1 MFELT
6 NTNSDMLSFFVSLGA
21 KTELINEV
29 THIKSYSSL
38 DEEVYSLNNGVAL
51 KFMNTSS
58 IIELKGTDSLDF
70 LHRISTNYMKN
81 LNKEEVKKTIF
92 TSEKG
97 RIIGVSTVMNFESYI
112 LLITGI
118 YSKQKTMSWI
128 NKYII
133 GDDVKLSDASHR
145 FNLYE
150 IVGPQS
156 KSFLSLFVGD
166 AANYISDNSFKVVGA
181 DGVLFFLAKLVD
193 ENRLQKY
200 WILAEQENG
209 KKLITTMVENKG
221 PFDFNLV
228 GEDAYNVYKIENGI
242 PSDPNELNDLYNPH
256 EAKIINLVDF
266 KKGCYIG
273 QEVIARLDTY
283 DKVQKHLVGLCFP
296 EAVEIS
302 EKFTLLDEESNEVGV
317 VTSIAYSPKIKKNI
331 ALGYLKRSLAVQ
343 GTKVTAKNE
352 TKSLD
357 VIVHALPFKNK

>member
-21 KTELINEV
+21 KTELLNDV
-29 THIKSYSSL
+29 SHIKSYSSL

-70 LHRISTNYMKN
+70 LHRISTNSMKN

-118 YSKQKTMSWI
+118 YSKQKTMSWL

-145 FNLYE
+145 FNLLE

-156 KSFLSLFVGD
+156 ESFLSLFVGD
-166 AANYISDNSFKVVGA
+166 AVNAVSDNSFKVVSA
-181 DGVLFFLAKLVD
+181 DGILFFLARLID
-193 ENRLQKY
+193 ENGLKKY
-200 WILAEQENG
+200 WILAEQENA
-209 KKLITTMVENKG
+209 KKLITNMVENKG
-221 PFDFNLV
+221 PFDFNLI

-242 PSDPNELNDLYNPH
+242 ASDPSELNDLYNPH

-296 EAVEIS
+296 EAVETN
-302 EKFTLLDEESNEVGV
+302 EKFTLLDDDKNEVGV
-317 VTSIAYSPKIKKNI
+317 VTSMAYSPKIKKNI

-343 GTKVTAKNE
+343 GMKVTAKND
-352 TKSLD
+352 TKTME
-357 VIVHALPFKNK
+357 VMVHELPFKK

>member
-6 NTNSDMLSFFVSLGA
+6 NTNSDMLSFFLSLGA
-21 KTELINEV
+21 KTELINDV
-29 THIKSYSSL
+29 THIKNYSSL
-38 DEEVYSLNNGVAL
+38 DKEVYSLNNGVAL

-70 LHRISTNYMKN
+70 LHRISTNSMKN

-118 YSKQKTMSWI
+118 YSKQKTMSWL

-145 FNLYE
+145 FNLLE

-156 KSFLSLFVGD
+156 ESFLSLFVGD
-166 AANYISDNSFKVVGA
+166 AVNAVSDNSFKVVSA
-181 DGVLFFLAKLVD
+181 DGVLFFLAKLID
-193 ENRLQKY
+193 ENGLRKY
-200 WILAEQENG
+200 WILAEQENA
-209 KKLITTMVENKG
+209 KKLITNMVENKG
-221 PFDFNLV
+221 PFDFNLI

-242 PSDPNELNDLYNPH
+242 ASDPTELNDFYNPH

-296 EAVEIS
+296 EAVETN
-302 EKFTLLDEESNEVGV
+302 EKFTLLDDEKNEVGI
-317 VTSIAYSPKIKKNI
+317 VTSMAYSPKIKKNI

-343 GTKVTAKNE
+343 GMKVTAKND
-352 TKSLD
+352 TKTME
-357 VIVHALPFKNK
+357 VMVNELPFKK

>member
-6 NTNSDMLSFFVSLGA
+6 NTNSDMLSFFLSLGA
-21 KTELINEV
+21 KTELINDV
-29 THIKSYSSL
+29 THIKNYSSL
-38 DEEVYSLNNGVAL
+38 DKEVYSLNNGVAL

-70 LHRISTNYMKN
+70 LHRISTNSMKN

-118 YSKQKTMSWI
+118 YSKQKTMSWL

-145 FNLYE
+145 FNLLE

-156 KSFLSLFVGD
+156 ESFLSLFVGD
-166 AANYISDNSFKVVGA
+166 AVNAVSDNSFKVVSA
-181 DGVLFFLAKLVD
+181 DGVLFFLAKLID
-193 ENRLQKY
+193 ENGLRKY
-200 WILAEQENG
+200 WILAEQENA
-209 KKLITTMVENKG
+209 KKLITNMVENKG
-221 PFDFNLV
+221 PFDFNLI

-242 PSDPNELNDLYNPH
+242 ASDPTELNDFYNPH

-273 QEVIARLDTY
+273 QEVISRLDTY

-296 EAVEIS
+296 EVVETN
-302 EKFTLLDEESNEVGV
+302 EKFTLLDDEKNEVGI
-317 VTSIAYSPKIKKNI
+317 VTSMAYSPKIKKNI

-343 GTKVTAKNE
+343 GMKVTAKND
-352 TKSLD
+352 TKTME
-357 VIVHALPFKNK
+357 VMVHELPFKK

>member
-6 NTNSDMLSFFVSLGA
+6 NTNPDMLSFFVALGA
-21 KTELINEV
+21 KTELINNI

-38 DEEVYSLNNGVAL
+38 DDEVYSLSNGVAL

-70 LHRISTNYMKN
+70 LHRISTNSMKN

-118 YSKQKTMSWI
+118 FSKQKTMSWI

-145 FNLYE
+145 FNLLE
-150 IVGPQS
+150 MVGPQTE
-156 KSFLSLFVGD
+156 SFLSLFIGD
-166 AANYISDNSFKVVGA
+166 AANSVSDNSFKVVNAEGI
-181 DGVLFFLAKLVD
+181 LFFLARIKD
-193 ENRLQKY
+193 ENGLQKF
-200 WILAEQENG
+200 WILAEQENA
-209 KKLITTMVENKG
+209 KKLITNMVENKG

-228 GEDAYNVYKIENGI
+228 GEEAYDVYKIENGI
-242 PSDPNELNDLYNPH
+242 ASDPNELNDLYNPH

-296 EAVEIS
+296 EVIDS
-302 EKFTLLDEESNEVGV
+302 NEKFTLLDEGNNEVGV
-317 VTSIAYSPKIKKNI
+317 VTSSAYSPRIKKNI
-331 ALGYLKRSLAVQ
+331 ALGYLKKSLAAQ
-343 GTKVTAKNE
+343 GTKVIAKNG
-352 TKSLD
+352 TKFME
-357 VIVHALPFKNK
+357 VIVNELPFKK

>member
-1 MFELT
+1 
-6 NTNSDMLSFFVSLGA
+6 MLSFFISLGA
-21 KTELINEV
+21 KTELINDV

-38 DEEVYSLNNGVAL
+38 DEEVYSLSSGVGI
-51 KFMNTSS
+51 KFMNTSA

-70 LHRISTNYMKN
+70 LHRISTNSMKN

-145 FNLYE
+145 FNLFE

-156 KSFLSLFVGD
+156 ESFLSLFIGD
-166 AANYISDNSFKVVGA
+166 AANSVSNNSFKVVSA
-181 DGVLFFLAKLVD
+181 DGVLFFLARLKD
-193 ENRLQKY
+193 ENGLQKF
-200 WILAEQENG
+200 WILAEQENA
-209 KKLITTMVENKG
+209 KKLITNMVENKG

-273 QEVIARLDTY
+273 QEVISRLDTY
-283 DKVQKHLVGLCFP
+283 DKVQKQLVGLCFP
-296 EAVEIS
+296 DSIES
-302 EKFTLLDEESNEVGV
+302 NEKLTLLDEEKNEVGV

-331 ALGYLKRSLAVQ
+331 ALGYLKKTLAVQ
-343 GTKVTAKNE
+343 GTKVFAKNG
-352 TKSLD
+352 TKSMEAM
-357 VIVHALPFKNK
+357 VNEFPFKK

>member
-6 NTNSDMLSFFVSLGA
+6 NTNSDMLSFFLSLGA
-21 KTELINEV
+21 KTELINDV
-29 THIKSYSSL
+29 THIKNYSSL
-38 DEEVYSLNNGVAL
+38 DKEVYSLNNGVAL

-70 LHRISTNYMKN
+70 LHRISTNSMKN

-118 YSKQKTMSWI
+118 YSKQKTMSWL

-145 FNLYE
+145 FNLLE

-156 KSFLSLFVGD
+156 ESFLSLFVGD
-166 AANYISDNSFKVVGA
+166 AVNAVSDNSFKVVSA
-181 DGVLFFLAKLVD
+181 DGILFFLAKLID
-193 ENRLQKY
+193 ENGLRKY
-200 WILAEQENG
+200 WILAEQENA
-209 KKLITTMVENKG
+209 KKLITNMVENKG
-221 PFDFNLV
+221 PFDFNLI

-242 PSDPNELNDLYNPH
+242 ASDPTELNDFYNPH

-266 KKGCYIG
+266 KKGCFIG

-296 EAVEIS
+296 EVVETN
-302 EKFTLLDEESNEVGV
+302 EKFTLLDDEKNEVGI
-317 VTSIAYSPKIKKNI
+317 VTSMAYSPKIKKNI

-343 GTKVTAKNE
+343 GMKVTAKND
-352 TKSLD
+352 TKTME
-357 VIVHALPFKNK
+357 VMVHELPFKK

>member
-21 KTELINEV
+21 KTELINDV
-29 THIKSYSSL
+29 AHIKNYSSIE
-38 DEEVYSLNNGVAL
+38 DEVFSLNNGVAL
-51 KFMNTSS
+51 KYMNTSS

-70 LHRISTNYMKN
+70 LHRISTNSMKN

-112 LLITGI
+112 LLVTGI
-118 YSKQKTMSWI
+118 YSKQRTMSWI

-145 FNLYE
+145 FNLFE

-156 KSFLSLFVGD
+156 ESFLSLFVGD
-166 AANYISDNSFKVVGA
+166 ALNAVTANSFKVVSA
-181 DGVLFFLAKLVD
+181 DGVLFFLVRLKD
-193 ENRLQKY
+193 ENGPQKF
-200 WILAEQENG
+200 WILAEQESG
-209 KKLITTMVENKG
+209 KKLISNMIQNKG

-228 GEDAYNVYKIENGI
+228 GEDAYNLYKIENGI
-242 PSDPNELNDLYNPH
+242 PSDPNELNDSYNPH

-296 EAVEIS
+296 EAVETN
-302 EKFTLLDEESNEVGV
+302 EKFTLLDEEKNEVGV
-317 VTSIAYSPKIKKNI
+317 VTSMAYSPKIKKNI
-331 ALGYLKRSLAVQ
+331 ALGYLKRSLALQ

-352 TKSLD
+352 TKL
-357 VIVHALPFKNK
+357 VEVVVHELPFKK

>member
-1 MFELT
+1 
-6 NTNSDMLSFFVSLGA
+6 MLSFFLSLGA
-21 KTELINEV
+21 KTELINDV
-29 THIKSYSSL
+29 THIKNYSSL
-38 DEEVYSLNNGVAL
+38 DKEVYSLNNGVAL

-70 LHRISTNYMKN
+70 LHRISTNSMKN

-118 YSKQKTMSWI
+118 YSKQKTMSWL

-145 FNLYE
+145 FNLLE

-156 KSFLSLFVGD
+156 ESFLSLFVGD
-166 AANYISDNSFKVVGA
+166 AVNAVSDNSFKVVSA
-181 DGVLFFLAKLVD
+181 DGILFFLAKLID
-193 ENRLQKY
+193 ENGLRKY
-200 WILAEQENG
+200 WILAEQENA
-209 KKLITTMVENKG
+209 KKLITNMVENKG
-221 PFDFNLV
+221 PFDFNLI

-242 PSDPNELNDLYNPH
+242 ASDPTELNDFYNPH

-273 QEVIARLDTY
+273 QEVIARLDSY

-296 EAVEIS
+296 EVVETN
-302 EKFTLLDEESNEVGV
+302 EKFTLLDDDKNEVGV
-317 VTSIAYSPKIKKNI
+317 VTSMAYSPKIKKNI

-343 GTKVTAKNE
+343 GMKVTAKND
-352 TKSLD
+352 TKTME
-357 VIVHALPFKNK
+357 VMVHELPFKK

>member
-6 NTNSDMLSFFVSLGA
+6 NTNSDMLSFFISLGA
-21 KTELINEV
+21 KIELINEV
-29 THIKSYSSL
+29 THIKSYVSL

-51 KFMNTSS
+51 KYMNTSS

-70 LHRISTNYMKN
+70 LHRISTNSMKN

-118 YSKQKTMSWI
+118 HSKQKTMSWI

-133 GDDVKLSDASHR
+133 GDDVKLSEASHR
-145 FNLYE
+145 FNLFE

-156 KSFLSLFVGD
+156 ESFLSLFVGD
-166 AANYISDNSFKVVGA
+166 ALNNVPGNSFRVVSA
-181 DGVLFFLAKLVD
+181 DGLLFFLARLID
-193 ENRLQKY
+193 ENGLQKF

-209 KKLITTMVENKG
+209 KKLVSTMIENKG

-228 GEDAYNVYKIENGI
+228 GEDAYSVYKIENGI

-283 DKVQKHLVGLCFP
+283 DKVQKQLVGVCFP
-296 EAVEIS
+296 ESIETN
-302 EKFTLLDEESNEVGV
+302 EKFTLLDEETNEVGA
-317 VTSIAYSPKIKKNI
+317 VTSIAYSPIRKKNI
-331 ALGYLKRSLAVQ
+331 ALGYLKKSLALQ
-343 GTKVTAKNE
+343 GNKVTAKNG
-352 TKSLD
+352 TKSME
-357 VIVHALPFKNK
+357 VIIHELPFKK

>member
-6 NTNSDMLSFFVSLGA
+6 NTNSDMLSFFISLGA
-21 KTELINEV
+21 KIELINEV
-29 THIKSYSSL
+29 THIKSYVSL

-51 KFMNTSS
+51 KYMNTSS

-70 LHRISTNYMKN
+70 LHRISTNSMKN

-118 YSKQKTMSWI
+118 HSKQKTMSWI

-133 GDDVKLSDASHR
+133 GDDVKLSEASHR
-145 FNLYE
+145 FNLFE

-156 KSFLSLFVGD
+156 ESFLSLFVGD
-166 AANYISDNSFKVVGA
+166 ALNNVPGNSFRVVSA
-181 DGVLFFLAKLVD
+181 DGLLFFLARLID
-193 ENRLQKY
+193 ENGLQKF

-209 KKLITTMVENKG
+209 KKLISTMIENKG

-256 EAKIINLVDF
+256 EAKMIDLVDF

-283 DKVQKHLVGLCFP
+283 DKVQKQLVGVCFP
-296 EAVEIS
+296 ESIETN
-302 EKFTLLDEESNEVGV
+302 EKFTLLDEETNEVGA
-317 VTSIAYSPKIKKNI
+317 VTSIAYSPIRKKNI
-331 ALGYLKRSLAVQ
+331 ALGYLKKSLALQ
-343 GTKVTAKNE
+343 GNKVTAKNG
-352 TKSLD
+352 TKFME
-357 VIVHALPFKNK
+357 VIIHELPFKK

>member
-6 NTNSDMLSFFVSLGA
+6 NTNSDMLSFFLSLGA
-21 KTELINEV
+21 KTELINDV
-29 THIKSYSSL
+29 THIKNYSSL
-38 DEEVYSLNNGVAL
+38 DKEVYSLNNGVAL

-70 LHRISTNYMKN
+70 LHRISTNSMKN

-118 YSKQKTMSWI
+118 YSKQKTMSWL

-145 FNLYE
+145 FNLLE

-156 KSFLSLFVGD
+156 ESFLSLFVGD
-166 AANYISDNSFKVVGA
+166 AVNAVSDNSFKVVSA
-181 DGVLFFLAKLVD
+181 DGVLFFLAKLID
-193 ENRLQKY
+193 ENGLRKY
-200 WILAEQENG
+200 WILAEQENA
-209 KKLITTMVENKG
+209 KKLITNMVENKG
-221 PFDFNLV
+221 PFDFNLI

-242 PSDPNELNDLYNPH
+242 ASDPTELNDFYNPH

-296 EAVEIS
+296 EVVETN
-302 EKFTLLDEESNEVGV
+302 EKFTLLDDEKNEVGI
-317 VTSIAYSPKIKKNI
+317 VTSMAYSPKIKKNI

-343 GTKVTAKNE
+343 GMKVTAKND
-352 TKSLD
+352 TKTME
-357 VIVHALPFKNK
+357 VMVHELPFKK

>member
-6 NTNSDMLSFFVSLGA
+6 NTNSDMLSFFLSLGA
-21 KTELINEV
+21 KTELINDV
-29 THIKSYSSL
+29 THIKNYSSL
-38 DEEVYSLNNGVAL
+38 DKEVYSLNNGVAL

-70 LHRISTNYMKN
+70 LHRISTNSMKY

-118 YSKQKTMSWI
+118 YSKQKTMSWL

-145 FNLYE
+145 FNLLE

-156 KSFLSLFVGD
+156 ESFLSLFVGD
-166 AANYISDNSFKVVGA
+166 AVNAVSDNSFKVVSA
-181 DGVLFFLAKLVD
+181 DGVLFFLAKLID
-193 ENRLQKY
+193 ENGLRKY
-200 WILAEQENG
+200 WILAEQENA
-209 KKLITTMVENKG
+209 KKLITNMVENKG
-221 PFDFNLV
+221 PFDFNLI

-242 PSDPNELNDLYNPH
+242 ASDPTELNDFYNPH

-296 EAVEIS
+296 EAVETN
-302 EKFTLLDEESNEVGV
+302 EKFTLLDDEKNEVGV
-317 VTSIAYSPKIKKNI
+317 VTSMAYSPKIKKNI

-343 GTKVTAKNE
+343 GMKVTAKND
-352 TKSLD
+352 TKTME
-357 VIVHALPFKNK
+357 VMVHELPFKK

>member
-1 MFELT
+1 
-6 NTNSDMLSFFVSLGA
+6 MLSFFVSLGA
-21 KTELINEV
+21 KTELINDV

-70 LHRISTNYMKN
+70 LHRISTNSMKN

-118 YSKQKTMSWI
+118 YSKQKTMSWL

-145 FNLYE
+145 FNLLE

-156 KSFLSLFVGD
+156 ESFLSLFVGD
-166 AANYISDNSFKVVGA
+166 AVNAVSDNSFKVVSA
-181 DGVLFFLAKLVD
+181 DGILFFLAKLID
-193 ENRLQKY
+193 ENGLRKY
-200 WILAEQENG
+200 WILAEQENA
-209 KKLITTMVENKG
+209 KKLITNMVENKG
-221 PFDFNLV
+221 PFDFNLI

-242 PSDPNELNDLYNPH
+242 ASDPTELNDFYNPH

-296 EAVEIS
+296 EAVETN
-302 EKFTLLDEESNEVGV
+302 EKFTLLDDEKNEVGI
-317 VTSIAYSPKIKKNI
+317 VTLMAYSPKIKKNI

-343 GTKVTAKNE
+343 GMKVTAKND
-352 TKSLD
+352 TKTME
-357 VIVHALPFKNK
+357 VMVHELPFKK

>member
-6 NTNSDMLSFFVSLGA
+6 NTNSDMLSFFLSLGA
-21 KTELINEV
+21 KTELINDV
-29 THIKSYSSL
+29 THIKNYSSL
-38 DEEVYSLNNGVAL
+38 DKEVYSLNNGVAL

-70 LHRISTNYMKN
+70 LHRISTNSMKN

-118 YSKQKTMSWI
+118 YSKQKTMSWL

-145 FNLYE
+145 FNLLE

-156 KSFLSLFVGD
+156 ESFLSLFVGD
-166 AANYISDNSFKVVGA
+166 AVNAVSDNSFKVVSA
-181 DGVLFFLAKLVD
+181 DGVLFFLAKLID
-193 ENRLQKY
+193 ENGLRKY
-200 WILAEQENG
+200 WILAEQENA
-209 KKLITTMVENKG
+209 KKLITNMVENKG
-221 PFDFNLV
+221 PFDFNLI

-242 PSDPNELNDLYNPH
+242 ASDPTELNDFYNPH

-266 KKGCYIG
+266 KKGCFIG

-296 EAVEIS
+296 EVVETN
-302 EKFTLLDEESNEVGV
+302 EKFTLLDDDKNEVGV
-317 VTSIAYSPKIKKNI
+317 VTSMAYSPKIKKNI

-343 GTKVTAKNE
+343 GMKVTAKND
-352 TKSLD
+352 TKTME
-357 VIVHALPFKNK
+357 VMVHELPFKK

>member
-6 NTNSDMLSFFVSLGA
+6 NTNSDMLSFFLSLGA
-21 KTELINEV
+21 KTELINDV
-29 THIKSYSSL
+29 THIKNYSSL
-38 DEEVYSLNNGVAL
+38 DKEVYSLNNGVAL

-70 LHRISTNYMKN
+70 LHRISTNSMKN

-118 YSKQKTMSWI
+118 YSKQKTMSWL

-145 FNLYE
+145 FNLLE

-156 KSFLSLFVGD
+156 ESFLSLFVGD
-166 AANYISDNSFKVVGA
+166 AVNAVSDNSFKVVSA
-181 DGVLFFLAKLVD
+181 DGILFFLAKLID
-193 ENRLQKY
+193 ENGLRKY
-200 WILAEQENG
+200 WILAEQENA
-209 KKLITTMVENKG
+209 KKLITNMVENKG

-242 PSDPNELNDLYNPH
+242 PSDPNELNDIYNPH

-296 EAVEIS
+296 EVVENN
-302 EKFTLLDEESNEVGV
+302 EKFTLLDDDKNEVGV
-317 VTSIAYSPKIKKNI
+317 VTSMAYSPKIKKNI
-331 ALGYLKRSLAVQ
+331 ALGYIKRSLAVQ
-343 GTKVTAKNE
+343 GMKVTAKND
-352 TKSLD
+352 TKSME
-357 VIVHALPFKNK
+357 VMVHELPFKK

>member
-21 KTELINEV
+21 KTELINDV
-29 THIKSYSSL
+29 THIKSYNSL
-38 DEEVYSLNNGVAL
+38 EDEVYSLNNGVAL

-70 LHRISTNYMKN
+70 LHRISTNSMKN

-145 FNLYE
+145 FNLFE

-156 KSFLSLFVGD
+156 ESFLSLFIGD
-166 AANYISDNSFKVVGA
+166 ALNAVPDNSFKVVSA
-181 DGVLFFLAKLVD
+181 DGVLFFLARLID
-193 ENRLQKY
+193 ENGLQKF

-209 KKLITTMVENKG
+209 KKLVGNMVENKG

-228 GEDAYNVYKIENGI
+228 GENAYSVYKIENGI

-283 DKVQKHLVGLCFP
+283 DKVQKNLVGLCFP
-296 EAVEIS
+296 EAIETN
-302 EKFTLLDEESNEVGV
+302 EKFTLLDDQMNEVGV

-331 ALGYLKRSLAVQ
+331 GLGYLKKSLAVHGNKILAKN
-343 GTKVTAKNE
+343 GTKSMEVMIHE
-352 TKSLD
+352 
-357 VIVHALPFKNK
+357 LPFKK

>member
-6 NTNSDMLSFFVSLGA
+6 NTNSDMLSFFLSLGA
-21 KTELINEV
+21 KTELINDV
-29 THIKSYSSL
+29 THIKNYSSL
-38 DEEVYSLNNGVAL
+38 DKEVYSLNNGVAL

-70 LHRISTNYMKN
+70 LHRISTNSMKN

-118 YSKQKTMSWI
+118 YSKQKTMSWL

-145 FNLYE
+145 FNLLE

-156 KSFLSLFVGD
+156 ESFLSLFVGD
-166 AANYISDNSFKVVGA
+166 AVNAVSDNSFKVVSA
-181 DGVLFFLAKLVD
+181 DGILFFLAKLID
-193 ENRLQKY
+193 ENGLRKY
-200 WILAEQENG
+200 WILAEQENA
-209 KKLITTMVENKG
+209 KKLITNMVENKG
-221 PFDFNLV
+221 PFDFNLI

-242 PSDPNELNDLYNPH
+242 ASDPTELNDFYNPH

-296 EAVEIS
+296 EAVETN
-302 EKFTLLDEESNEVGV
+302 EKFTLLDDEKNEVGI
-317 VTSIAYSPKIKKNI
+317 VTSMAYSPKIKKNI

-343 GTKVTAKNE
+343 GMKVTAKND
-352 TKSLD
+352 TKTME
-357 VIVHALPFKNK
+357 VMVHELPFKK

>member
-21 KTELINEV
+21 KTELINDV
-29 THIKSYSSL
+29 THIKSYTFL
-38 DEEVYSLNNGVAL
+38 DKEVYSLNNGVAL

-58 IIELKGTDSLDF
+58 IIELKGNDSLDF
-70 LHRISTNYMKN
+70 LHRISTNSMKN
-81 LNKEEVKKTIF
+81 LDKEEIKKTIF

-112 LLITGI
+112 LLVTGI

-145 FNLYE
+145 FNLFE
-150 IVGPQS
+150 VVGPQS
-156 KSFLSLFVGD
+156 ESFLSLFVGD
-166 AANYISDNSFKVVGA
+166 ALNSITDNSFKVVSA
-181 DGVLFFLAKLVD
+181 DGVLFFLAKLID
-193 ENRLQKY
+193 ENGLQKF

-209 KKLITTMVENKG
+209 KKLVSTMVENKG
-221 PFDFNLV
+221 PFDFNLI

-242 PSDPNELNDLYNPH
+242 PSDPSELNDFYNPH

-283 DKVQKHLVGLCFP
+283 DKVQKHLVRLCFP
-296 EAVEIS
+296 EPIETN
-302 EKFTLLDEESNEVGV
+302 EKFTLLDEERNEVGV
-317 VTSIAYSPKIKKNI
+317 VTSMAYSPKIKKNI

-343 GTKVTAKNE
+343 GTKVIAQNE
-352 TKSLD
+352 TKSME
-357 VIVHALPFKNK
+357 VMVNEIPFKK

>member
-21 KTELINEV
+21 KTELIHDV
-29 THIKSYSSL
+29 THIKNYSSL
-38 DEEVYSLNNGVAL
+38 DDEVYSLNNAVAL

-70 LHRISTNYMKN
+70 LHRISTNSMKN

-118 YSKQKTMSWI
+118 YSKQRTMSWI

-145 FNLYE
+145 FNLFE

-156 KSFLSLFVGD
+156 ESFLSLFVGD
-166 AANYISDNSFKVVGA
+166 AVNAVSDNSFKVVSA
-181 DGVLFFLAKLVD
+181 DGVLFFLAKLID
-193 ENRLQKY
+193 ENGLQKF
-200 WILAEQENG
+200 WILAEQESG
-209 KKLITTMVENKG
+209 KKLISNMVQNKG
-221 PFDFNLV
+221 PFDFSLV
-228 GEDAYNVYKIENGI
+228 GEDAYNLYKIENGI
-242 PSDPNELNDLYNPH
+242 PSDPNELNDLYTPH
-256 EAKIINLVDF
+256 EANIINLVDF

-283 DKVQKHLVGLCFP
+283 DKVQRHLVGLCFP
-296 EAVEIS
+296 EAIETN
-302 EKFTLLDEESNEVGV
+302 EKFTLLDEERKEVGL
-317 VTSIAYSPKIKKNI
+317 VTSMAYSPKIKKNI
-331 ALGYLKRSLAVQ
+331 ALGYLKKSLVVQ

-352 TKSLD
+352 TKSME
-357 VIVHALPFKNK
+357 VMVQELPFIK

>member
-6 NTNSDMLSFFVSLGA
+6 NTNSDMLSFFLSLGA
-21 KTELINEV
+21 KTELINDV
-29 THIKSYSSL
+29 THIKNYSSL
-38 DEEVYSLNNGVAL
+38 DKEVYSLNNGVAL

-70 LHRISTNYMKN
+70 LHRISTNSMKN

-118 YSKQKTMSWI
+118 YSKQKTMSWL

-145 FNLYE
+145 FNLLE

-156 KSFLSLFVGD
+156 ESFLSLFVGD
-166 AANYISDNSFKVVGA
+166 AVNAVSDNSFKVVSA
-181 DGVLFFLAKLVD
+181 DGILFFLAKLID
-193 ENRLQKY
+193 ENGLRKY
-200 WILAEQENG
+200 WILAEQENA
-209 KKLITTMVENKG
+209 KKLITNMVENKG
-221 PFDFNLV
+221 PFDFNLI

-242 PSDPNELNDLYNPH
+242 ASDPTELNDFYNPH

-266 KKGCYIG
+266 KKGCFIG

-296 EAVEIS
+296 EVVETN
-302 EKFTLLDEESNEVGV
+302 EKFTLLDDDKNEVGV
-317 VTSIAYSPKIKKNI
+317 VTSMAYSPKIKKNI
-331 ALGYLKRSLAVQ
+331 ALGYLKRSLAVK
-343 GTKVTAKNE
+343 GMKVTAKND
-352 TKSLD
+352 TKTME
-357 VIVHALPFKNK
+357 VMVHELPFKK

>member
-1 MFELT
+1 
-6 NTNSDMLSFFVSLGA
+6 MLSFFVSLGA
-21 KTELINEV
+21 KTELINNV
-29 THIKSYSSL
+29 TQIKSYASIEDEVHSL
-38 DEEVYSLNNGVAL
+38 THGVAL

-70 LHRISTNYMKN
+70 LHRISTNSMKN

-128 NKYII
+128 NKYVI
-133 GDDVKLSDASHR
+133 GDDVILSDASHR
-145 FNLYE
+145 FNLFE
-150 IVGPQS
+150 VVGPQS
-156 KSFLSLFVGD
+156 QSFLSLFIGD
-166 AANYISDNSFKVVGA
+166 ALNAVTDNSFKVVSA
-181 DGVLFFLAKLVD
+181 DGVLFFLARLID
-193 ENRLQKY
+193 ENGLQKY

-209 KKLITTMVENKG
+209 KKMVKNMVENKG

-228 GEDAYNVYKIENGI
+228 GEDAYSVYQIENGI
-242 PSDPNELNDLYNPH
+242 PSDPSELNDFYNPH
-256 EAKIINLVDF
+256 EANIINLVDF

-296 EAVEIS
+296 ESIETN
-302 EKFTLLDEESNEVGV
+302 EKFTLLDEEGKEVGV
-317 VTSIAYSPKIKKNI
+317 VTSMAYSPIRKKNI
-331 ALGYLKRSLAVQ
+331 ALGYLKKTLAVQ
-343 GTKVTAKNE
+343 GTKILAKNE
-352 TKSLD
+352 SKSME
-357 VIVHALPFKNK
+357 VMIHQLPFKK